1 MLLKRY
7 SLSYICQYEKE
18 DDRNNSSYHGI
29 FFPCTTLFAVAI
41 HATNGANEER
51 AIQRIGES
59 CFISSLKEFRTPR
72 IVALCLKRYT
82 RISS

>member
-1 MLLKRY
+1 MLLKCY

-41 HATNGANEER
+41 YATNGANEER

-59 CFISSLKEFRTPR
+59 CFISSLKEFRTQ
-72 IVALCLKRYT
+72 
-82 RISS
+82 

>member
-1 MLLKRY
+1 MLLKCY

-41 HATNGANEER
+41 YARMVQMKKEQFH
-51 AIQRIGES
+51 ES
-59 CFISSLKEFRTPR
+59 VNRCFISSLKEFRTQ
-72 IVALCLKRYT
+72 
-82 RISS
+82 

>member
-1 MLLKRY
+1 MLLKCY

-51 AIQRIGES
+51 AI
-59 CFISSLKEFRTPR
+59 
-72 IVALCLKRYT
+72 
-82 RISS
+82 